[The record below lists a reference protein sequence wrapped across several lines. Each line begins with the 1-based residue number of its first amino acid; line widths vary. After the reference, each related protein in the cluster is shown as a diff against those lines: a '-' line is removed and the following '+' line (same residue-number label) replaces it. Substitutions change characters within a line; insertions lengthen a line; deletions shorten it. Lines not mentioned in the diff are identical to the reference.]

1 MSAEWHNC
9 CCARSNLD
17 QASVAV
23 AVAGR
28 LEGQQRALEAEGV
41 VLYRVVAVM
50 LHIVQAWAVAVE

>member
-17 QASVAV
+17 QASV

-50 LHIVQAWAVAVE
+50 QHIVQAWAVAVE